1 MEISQEALTLFQLTN
16 LIRETIED
24 KLSKTYLVIAEIQSI
39 MQNRTGHCYL
49 ELVEKSQTDDKII
62 SQVRANIWASQW
74 RIIKPYFE
82 TATGRAMEAGLKIL
96 VKVRV
101 TFHELYG
108 LSLNVLDILPEYTLG
123 ELEMQR
129 KLTIKQLQDDGVFD
143 MNRELQLPML
153 VQKIAVISSAG
164 AAGYGDFVNQL
175 KNNSFGYK
183 FYTSLFEAVM
193 QGNTAEPSI
202 IEQLNKI
209 LQFTDFFDCV
219 VIIRGGGSKTDLA
232 CFDSLR
238 LCQNICQFP
247 LPVITGIGHDRD
259 ESVADLVANTHL
271 KTPTAVAQFLIDRAN
286 ACDTILSEKIV
297 TIKQSV
303 RDVLT
308 NHEKLNHEI
317 VVNLISVLKNFYPLK
332 TSQLENKRN
341 SIINNLRI
349 TEKNIQTSNNQTI
362 TNIINLLK
370 TRILEKT
377 YTLDSVKMKIDL
389 NSPKQ
394 ILKKGYTF
402 TKINGKAAKSVSEIH
417 EGQEITTF
425 FYDGQ
430 VSSVVNKISK

>member
-1 MEISQEALTLFQLTN
+1 M
-16 LIRETIED
+16 
-24 KLSKTYLVIAEIQSI
+24 K
-39 MQNRTGHCYL
+39 
-49 ELVEKSQTDDKII
+49 
-62 SQVRANIWASQW
+62 
-74 RIIKPYFE
+74 
-82 TATGRAMEAGLKIL
+82 
-96 VKVRV
+96 
-101 TFHELYG
+101 YG
-108 LSLNVLDILPEYTLG
+108 
-123 ELEMQR
+123 
-129 KLTIKQLQDDGVFD
+129 
-143 MNRELQLPML
+143 
-153 VQKIAVISSAG
+153 
-164 AAGYGDFVNQL
+164 
-175 KNNSFGYK
+175 
-183 FYTSLFEAVM
+183 
-193 QGNTAEPSI
+193 
-202 IEQLNKI
+202 
-209 LQFTDFFDCV
+209 
-219 VIIRGGGSKTDLA
+219 
-232 CFDSLR
+232 
-238 LCQNICQFP
+238 P

-332 TSQLENKRN
+332 TTQLENKRN

>member
-1 MEISQEALTLFQLTN
+1 MEISQDALTLFQLTN

-82 TATGRAMEAGLKIL
+82 TATGRAMESGLKIL

-108 LSLNVLDILPEYTLG
+108 LSLNILDILPEYTLG

-183 FYTSLFEAVM
+183 FYTSLFEAAM

-297 TIKQSV
+297 TI
-303 RDVLT
+303 
-308 NHEKLNHEI
+308 
-317 VVNLISVLKNFYPLK
+317 
-332 TSQLENKRN
+332 
-341 SIINNLRI
+341 
-349 TEKNIQTSNNQTI
+349 NNQ
-362 TNIINLLK
+362 
-370 TRILEKT
+370 
-377 YTLDSVKMKIDL
+377 
-389 NSPKQ
+389 
-394 ILKKGYTF
+394 
-402 TKINGKAAKSVSEIH
+402 
-417 EGQEITTF
+417 
-425 FYDGQ
+425 
-430 VSSVVNKISK
+430 